1 MELFRMTQF
10 SKTLLETHAS
20 FIAALLLAPM
30 VPGIINR
37 TKAFFAGRQGPPL
50 LQLYYDLLKLLRK
63 GIIYSSTTGWV
74 FRTAPVVTLTAS
86 IGVLMLLPAT
96 GAAPALISF
105 PGDLILFA
113 YLFGVARFFTVTA
126 ALDTGSSLEG
136 MGASREVQFAALS
149 EPAFLI
155 SLAALAS
162 LSHKI
167 SLNGIFSFLAVN
179 SFSHLPVLLLVMTT
193 ILLVLLTEN
202 CRIPVDDPNT
212 HLELTMIHEVM
223 ILDNSGPDLA
233 YILYGS
239 ALKLWAFGTVL
250 ISIALPFKTGNYFCD
265 SAAFLGGIF
274 LLAVLVG
281 MVESAMAS
289 FRLDKVPKML
299 ITAAALSIIA
309 LILTLR

>member
-1 MELFRMTQF
+1 MMQF
-10 SKTLLETHAS
+10 GEIILKSHAS
-20 FIAALLLAPM
+20 FLAALLLAPM

-50 LQLYYDLLKLLRK
+50 FQLYHDLFKLLRK
-63 GIIYSSTTGWV
+63 GTVYSNSTSWV
-74 FRTAPVVTLTAS
+74 FRAAPVVTLTAS
-86 IGVLMLLPAT
+86 AGALMLLPVM
-96 GAAPALISF
+96 GSAPALISF
-105 PGDLILFA
+105 PGDLVLFA
-113 YLFGVARFFTVTA
+113 YLFGVARFFTVAA
-126 ALDTGSSLEG
+126 ALDTGSSFEG
-136 MGASREVQFAALS
+136 MGASREIQFATLA

-155 SLAALAS
+155 ALAALAC

-167 SLNGIFSFLAVN
+167 SMSEIFSELAVN
-179 SFSHLPVLLLVMTT
+179 PFSSLPVLLLVMTT

-239 ALKLWAFGTVL
+239 ALKLWAFGTILV
-250 ISIALPFKTGNYFCD
+250 SIVLPFKTENYFCD
-265 SAAFLGGIF
+265 SAVFLAGMLF
-274 LLAVLVG
+274 LAVIIGIL
-281 MVESAMAS
+281 ESIMAR

-299 ITAAALSIIA
+299 ITAAALSIMA

>member
-1 MELFRMTQF
+1 MTQF
-10 SKTLLETHAS
+10 TTTYLETHAS
-20 FIAALLLAPM
+20 FVAALLLAPM

-37 TKAFFAGRQGPPL
+37 TKAFFAGRQGPPV
-50 LQLYYDLLKLLRK
+50 LQLYYDLFKLLRK
-63 GIIYSSTTGWV
+63 GIVYSSTVGWV
-74 FRTAPVVTLTAS
+74 FRAAPVVTLTAS

-96 GAAPALISF
+96 GAAPSLISF
-105 PGDLILFA
+105 PGDLVLFA

-126 ALDTGSSLEG
+126 ALDTGSSFEG
-136 MGASREVQFAALS
+136 MGASREVQFAALA

-155 SLAALAS
+155 ALAALAC

-167 SLNGIFSFLAVN
+167 SLSGIFSSLAVN
-179 SFSHLPVLLLVMTT
+179 SPPNMPVLLLVAATMM
-193 ILLVLLTEN
+193 LVLLTEN

-233 YILYGS
+233 FILYGS
-239 ALKLWAFGTVL
+239 ALKLWAFGTILV
-250 ISIALPFKTGNYFCD
+250 SIVLPFKTGNYFCD
-265 SAAFLGGIF
+265 SAVFLAGMF
-274 LLAVLVG
+274 FLAVIVG
-281 MVESAMAS
+281 IVESALARY
-289 FRLDKVPKML
+289 RLDKVPKML

>member
-1 MELFRMTQF
+1 MTQF
-10 SKTLLETHAS
+10 NGTFLETHAS

-30 VPGIINR
+30 IPGIINR
-37 TKAFFAGRQGPPL
+37 TKSFFAGRQGPPI
-50 LQLYYDLLKLLRK
+50 LQLYYDLFKLLRK
-63 GIIYSSTTGWV
+63 GIVYSSTTGWV
-74 FRTAPVVTLTAS
+74 FRAAPVVTLTAS
-86 IGVLMLLPAT
+86 VGVLMLLPAT
-96 GAAPALISF
+96 GAAPAIIAF
-105 PGDLILFA
+105 PGDLIVFA

-126 ALDTGSSLEG
+126 ALDTGSSFEG
-136 MGASREVQFAALS
+136 MGASREVQFAALA

-155 SLAALAS
+155 ALAS
-162 LSHKI
+162 LACLSHKI
-167 SLNGIFSFLAVN
+167 SMSGIFSSLAVN
-179 SFSHLPVLLLVMTT
+179 SLPNLPVLLLVATT

-250 ISIALPFKTGNYFCD
+250 VSIVLPFKTGNYFLD
-265 SAAFLGGIF
+265 SAVFLAGMFI
-274 LLAVLVG
+274 LAVIVG
-281 MVESAMAS
+281 MVESGLARY
-289 FRLDKVPKML
+289 RLDKVPKML
-299 ITAAALSIIA
+299 ITAASLSIIA

>member
-1 MELFRMTQF
+1 M
-10 SKTLLETHAS
+10 
-20 FIAALLLAPM
+20 I
-30 VPGIINR
+30 PGIINR
-37 TKAFFAGRQGPPL
+37 TKSFFAGSQAPPI
-50 LQLYYDLLKLLRK
+50 LQLYYDLFKLLRK
-63 GIIYSSTTGWV
+63 GIVYSSTVGWV
-74 FRTAPVVTLTAS
+74 FKAAPLVTLTAS
-86 IGVLMLLPAT
+86 VGALMLLPAT
-96 GAAPALISF
+96 GAAPAIISF
-105 PGDLILFA
+105 PGDLLLFA

-126 ALDTGSSLEG
+126 ALDTGSSFEG
-136 MGASREVQFAALS
+136 MGASREVQFAALA

-155 SLAALAS
+155 ALAALAC

-167 SLNGIFSFLAVN
+167 SLSGIFSTLAVN
-179 SFSHLPVLLLVMTT
+179 SPPNMPVLLLVATT
-193 ILLVLLTEN
+193 MLLVLLTEN

-250 ISIALPFKTGNYFCD
+250 ISIVLPFKTGNYFCD

-274 LLAVLVG
+274 FLAVIIG
-281 MVESAMAS
+281 TVESAMAR
-289 FRLDKVPKML
+289 FRLDKIPKML

>member
-1 MELFRMTQF
+1 MTQF
-10 SKTLLETHAS
+10 SKIFLETHAS
-20 FIAALLLAPM
+20 FFAALFLSPM
-30 VPGIINR
+30 IPGIINR

-50 LQLYYDLLKLLRK
+50 LQLYYDLFKLLRK
-63 GIIYSSTTGWV
+63 GMVYSSSTGWV
-74 FRTAPVVTLTAS
+74 FRAAPVVTLTAS
-86 IGVLMLLPAT
+86 IGVLMLLPVT

-105 PGDLILFA
+105 PGDMLLFA
-113 YLFGVARFFTVTA
+113 YLLGVARFFTVSA
-126 ALDTGSSLEG
+126 AIDTGSSFEG
-136 MGASREVQFAALS
+136 MGASREVQFAALA

-155 SLAALAS
+155 ALAALAC

-167 SLNGIFSFLAVN
+167 SMSGIFSSLAVN
-179 SFSHLPVLLLVMTT
+179 SFSNLPVLLLVATT

-239 ALKLWAFGTVL
+239 ALKLWAFGTIL
-250 ISIALPFKTGNYFCD
+250 ISVVLPFKTGNYILD
-265 SAAFLGGIF
+265 SATFLGGMF

-281 MVESAMAS
+281 MVESAMAR

>member
-1 MELFRMTQF
+1 MTQF
-10 SKTLLETHAS
+10 SEIILKTHAS
-20 FIAALLLAPM
+20 FLVALLLAPM
-30 VPGIINR
+30 IPGIINR
-37 TKAFFAGRQGPPL
+37 TKAFFAGRQGPPV
-50 LQLYYDLLKLLRK
+50 LQLYYDLFKLLRK
-63 GIIYSSTTGWV
+63 GIVYSSTTGWV
-74 FRTAPVVTLTAS
+74 FRAAPVVTLTAS
-86 IGVLMLLPAT
+86 IGVLLLLPAT
-96 GAAPALISF
+96 GSAPALISF

-126 ALDTGSSLEG
+126 ALDTGSSFEG
-136 MGASREVQFAALS
+136 MGASREVQFAALA

-155 SLAALAS
+155 ALAALAC

-167 SLNGIFSFLAVN
+167 SLSGIFSELAVN
-179 SFSHLPVLLLVMTT
+179 SFSNLPVLLLVATT

-250 ISIALPFKTGNYFCD
+250 ISIVLPFKTGNYFCD
-265 SAAFLGGIF
+265 SAAFLAGMF

-281 MVESAMAS
+281 MVESAMAR

-299 ITAAALSIIA
+299 ITAAALSVIA

>member
-1 MELFRMTQF
+1 MEFPHMTQF
-10 SKTLLETHAS
+10 SETILKTHAS
-20 FIAALLLAPM
+20 FLAALLLAPM
-30 VPGIINR
+30 IPGIINR
-37 TKAFFAGRQGPPL
+37 TKAFFAGRQGPPV

-63 GIIYSSTTGWV
+63 GIVYSRSTGWV
-74 FRTAPVVTLTAS
+74 FRAAPVVTLTAS

-96 GAAPALISF
+96 GSAPALISF
-105 PGDLILFA
+105 PGDLIMFA
-113 YLFGVARFFTVTA
+113 YLFGVARFFTVAA
-126 ALDTGSSLEG
+126 ALETGSSFEG
-136 MGASREVQFAALS
+136 MGASREVQFAALA

-155 SLAALAS
+155 ALAALAS
-162 LSHKI
+162 LSKKI
-167 SLNGIFSFLAVN
+167 SLDGVFSSLAVN
-179 SFSHLPVLLLVMTT
+179 SFSNLPVLLLVMTT

-265 SAAFLGGIF
+265 SAAFLAGIF
-274 LLAVLVG
+274 LLAVTVG
-281 MVESAMAS
+281 IVESITAR
-289 FRLDKVPKML
+289 FRMDKVPKML

>member
-1 MELFRMTQF
+1 MTQL
-10 SKTLLETHAS
+10 SEIILKTHAS
-20 FIAALLLAPM
+20 FLAALLLAPM
-30 VPGIINR
+30 IPGIINR
-37 TKAFFAGRQGPPL
+37 TKAFFAGRQGPPV
-50 LQLYYDLLKLLRK
+50 LQLYYDLFKLLRK
-63 GIIYSSTTGWV
+63 GIVYSSTTGWV
-74 FRTAPVVTLTAS
+74 FRAAPVVTLTAS

-126 ALDTGSSLEG
+126 GLDTGSSFEG
-136 MGASREVQFAALS
+136 MGASREVQFAALA

-155 SLAALAS
+155 SLAALAC

-167 SLNGIFSFLAVN
+167 SMSGIFSELAVN
-179 SFSHLPVLLLVMTT
+179 SFSNLPVLLLVATT
-193 ILLVLLTEN
+193 ILLVLLMEN

-250 ISIALPFKTGNYFCD
+250 ISIVLPFKTGNYFCD
-265 SAAFLGGIF
+265 SAAFLAGIF

-281 MVESAMAS
+281 MVESAIAR

-299 ITAAALSIIA
+299 ITAAALSVIA

>member
-1 MELFRMTQF
+1 MMQF
-10 SKTLLETHAS
+10 GEIILKSHAS
-20 FIAALLLAPM
+20 FLAALLLAPM

-50 LQLYYDLLKLLRK
+50 FQLYHDLFKLLRK
-63 GIIYSSTTGWV
+63 GTVYSNSTSWV
-74 FRTAPVVTLTAS
+74 FRAAPVVTLTAS
-86 IGVLMLLPAT
+86 AGALMLLPVM
-96 GAAPALISF
+96 GSAPALISF
-105 PGDLILFA
+105 PGDLVLFA
-113 YLFGVARFFTVTA
+113 YLFGVARFFTVAA
-126 ALDTGSSLEG
+126 ALDTGSSFEG
-136 MGASREVQFAALS
+136 MGASREIQFATLA

-155 SLAALAS
+155 ALAALAC

-167 SLNGIFSFLAVN
+167 SMSGIFSELAVN
-179 SFSHLPVLLLVMTT
+179 PFSSLPVLLLVMTT

-239 ALKLWAFGTVL
+239 ALKLWAFGTILV
-250 ISIALPFKTGNYFCD
+250 SIVLPFKTENYFCD
-265 SAAFLGGIF
+265 SAVFLAGMLF
-274 LLAVLVG
+274 LAVIIGIL
-281 MVESAMAS
+281 ESIMAR

-299 ITAAALSIIA
+299 ITAAALSIMA

>member
-1 MELFRMTQF
+1 MELFRMTQL
-10 SKTLLETHAS
+10 SEIILKTHAS
-20 FIAALLLAPM
+20 FLAALLFAPM
-30 VPGIINR
+30 IPGIINR
-37 TKAFFAGRQGPPL
+37 TKAFFAGRQGPPV
-50 LQLYYDLLKLLRK
+50 LQLYYDLFKLLRK
-63 GIIYSSTTGWV
+63 GIVYSRTTGWV
-74 FRTAPVVTLTAS
+74 FRAAPVVTLTAS

-126 ALDTGSSLEG
+126 ALDTGSSFEG
-136 MGASREVQFAALS
+136 MGASREVQFAALA

-155 SLAALAS
+155 ALAALAC

-167 SLNGIFSFLAVN
+167 SMSGIFSELAVN
-179 SFSHLPVLLLVMTT
+179 SFSNLPVLLLVATT

-250 ISIALPFKTGNYFCD
+250 ISIVIPFKTGNYFCD
-265 SAAFLGGIF
+265 SAAFLAGIF

-281 MVESAMAS
+281 MVESAMAR